1 VQAIRNP
8 RQDAERAVA
17 GLHWNDLSKR
27 NQRLLIAAAVIETS
41 LKAAALV
48 DITRRPASQIRG
60 PKWAWIPAVSIIN
73 SAGLAP
79 IAYFAWGR
87 RPVQR

>member
-8 RQDAERAVA
+8 CQDAERAVA
-17 GLHWNDLSKR
+17 GLKWSDLSKR
-27 NQRLLIAAAVIETS
+27 DQRLLIAAAAVEAS

-60 PKWAWIPAVSIIN
+60 PKWAWVPAVTILN

-79 IAYFAWGR
+79 LAYFVWGR
-87 RPVQR
+87 RR